1 MRIERFEQIEAWKEA
16 KVLCAMLYQSTRQ
29 TNFAKDYALRDQVLR
44 AALSVMANIAEGF
57 ERRSR
62 NEFVRFL
69 LIASGSASEI
79 KSHLYVALDQK
90 YLSEKQFDEIYEQ
103 ATRVG
108 KMISKFVAYLKPP
121 VNKG

>member
-16 KVLCAMLYQSTRQ
+16 RKLCAMLYQSARQ
-29 TNFAKDYALRDQVLR
+29 SSFAKHYALRDQVQR

-90 YLSEKQFDEIYEQ
+90 YLTQKQFDEIYEQ

-108 KMISKFVAYLKPP
+108 KMLSKFIAYLKPL
-121 VNKG
+121 VK